1 MEQITS
7 VKIGVLATVGISFG
21 WICNLLGGG
30 DAVLKFLLLLMIL
43 DYLTGLATALIF
55 KKSLKTET
63 GAASSNIGFKG
74 ICKKI
79 MMLFMVLVAYKADA
93 MLGLDYIRSSAILAF
108 IINELVSLVENAG
121 LMGVKIPP
129 VLLNLIDV
137 LKSKEEKEK
146 FKIEAKK
153 EEHTN

>member
-7 VKIGVLATVGISFG
+7 VKTEVLAITGISFG

-30 DAVLKFLLLLMIL
+30 DAVLKFLLLLML
-43 DYLTGLATALIF
+43 VDYLTGLAIALIF
-55 KKSLKTET
+55 KKSPKTET
-63 GAASSNIGFKG
+63 GAANSAIGFKG

-79 MMLFMVLVAYKADA
+79 MMLFMVLIAYKADA

-108 IINELVSLVENAG
+108 TVNELVSLLENAG

-137 LKSKEEKEK
+137 LKIKEEKEK
-146 FKIEAKK
+146 EYKI
-153 EEHTN
+153 